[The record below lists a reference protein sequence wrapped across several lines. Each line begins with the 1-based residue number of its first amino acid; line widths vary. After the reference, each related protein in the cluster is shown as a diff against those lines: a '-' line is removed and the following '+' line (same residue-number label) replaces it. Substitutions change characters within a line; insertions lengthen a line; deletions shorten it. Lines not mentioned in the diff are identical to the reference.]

1 MGTELTKDMLNSL
14 IEIGSSLSISLLM
27 ALAIL
32 IIGRQLVKL
41 ILRLITVA
49 LEKSNVED
57 TVRIFVTNL
66 LNTLLMILVFIAAIN
81 QLGIETTSII
91 AVLGA
96 AGLAIGL
103 ALQGSLANFAAGILI
118 VIYRPYKV
126 ADYIEA
132 GNYAGTVKDI
142 QIFSTVLKTPDNKIV
157 VVPNGSIMNGSI
169 VNYSDQDTRRIDLIV
184 SCGYEDDI
192 DKVFQNA
199 SKVVAVHSEDEAILN
214 VNKKLIKKGDVHT
227 HPVWRSV
234 ECAMSSTRRIV
245 RIAEKYKK
253 KAHILHVTTKEEIDF
268 LSQHKGNITFEIT
281 PQHLTLYSPDCY
293 DKLGTYAQMNPPLRD
308 KSHYDRLW
316 YGVKN
321 NFNDTIGSDHAPH
334 LKVNKEKE
342 YPNSPSGMP
351 GVQTLM
357 PVMLNHVN
365 DGKLSLNQLINLVCE
380 NPVKIFGIKNKG
392 FIKEG
397 YDADFT
403 IVDMNKTIEIK
414 NANIESKCGWSP
426 FDGYKFKGSPI
437 ATIINGK
444 IKMKDGK
451 IIGEPDGKPMKFK

>member
-103 ALQGSLANFAAGILI
+103 ALQGSLSNFAAGILI

-126 ADYIEA
+126 GDYIEA
-132 GNYAGTVKDI
+132 GNYAGTVMDI

-192 DKVFQNA
+192 DKVRSVLEDILKKEKRVLKDPKPQI
-199 SKVVAVHSEDEAILN
+199 AVTELADSS
-214 VNKKLIKKGDVHT
+214 VNFIFRPWVKRTDYLPVYYSLLEEVKKRFDKEGISIPYPQSDVHI
-227 HPVWRSV
+227 HN
-234 ECAMSSTRRIV
+234 
-245 RIAEKYKK
+245 
-253 KAHILHVTTKEEIDF
+253 HKE
-268 LSQHKGNITFEIT
+268 
-281 PQHLTLYSPDCY
+281 
-293 DKLGTYAQMNPPLRD
+293 
-308 KSHYDRLW
+308 
-316 YGVKN
+316 
-321 NFNDTIGSDHAPH
+321 
-334 LKVNKEKE
+334 
-342 YPNSPSGMP
+342 
-351 GVQTLM
+351 
-357 PVMLNHVN
+357 
-365 DGKLSLNQLINLVCE
+365 
-380 NPVKIFGIKNKG
+380 
-392 FIKEG
+392 
-397 YDADFT
+397 
-403 IVDMNKTIEIK
+403 
-414 NANIESKCGWSP
+414 
-426 FDGYKFKGSPI
+426 
-437 ATIINGK
+437 
-444 IKMKDGK
+444 
-451 IIGEPDGKPMKFK
+451 

>member
-103 ALQGSLANFAAGILI
+103 ALQGSLSNFAAGILI

-126 ADYIEA
+126 GDYIEA

-169 VNYSDQDTRRIDLIV
+169 VNYSDQDTRRIDLIIGC
-184 SCGYEDDI
+184 SYEDDI
-192 DKVFQNA
+192 DKVRSVLEDILKKEKRVLKDPKPQI
-199 SKVVAVHSEDEAILN
+199 AVTELADSS
-214 VNKKLIKKGDVHT
+214 VNFIFRPWVKRTDYLPVYYSLLEEVKKRFDKEGISIPYPQSDVHI
-227 HPVWRSV
+227 HN
-234 ECAMSSTRRIV
+234 
-245 RIAEKYKK
+245 
-253 KAHILHVTTKEEIDF
+253 HKE
-268 LSQHKGNITFEIT
+268 
-281 PQHLTLYSPDCY
+281 
-293 DKLGTYAQMNPPLRD
+293 
-308 KSHYDRLW
+308 
-316 YGVKN
+316 
-321 NFNDTIGSDHAPH
+321 
-334 LKVNKEKE
+334 
-342 YPNSPSGMP
+342 
-351 GVQTLM
+351 
-357 PVMLNHVN
+357 
-365 DGKLSLNQLINLVCE
+365 
-380 NPVKIFGIKNKG
+380 
-392 FIKEG
+392 
-397 YDADFT
+397 
-403 IVDMNKTIEIK
+403 
-414 NANIESKCGWSP
+414 
-426 FDGYKFKGSPI
+426 
-437 ATIINGK
+437 
-444 IKMKDGK
+444 
-451 IIGEPDGKPMKFK
+451 

>member
-103 ALQGSLANFAAGILI
+103 ALQGSLSNFAAGILI

-126 ADYIEA
+126 GDYIEA
-132 GNYAGTVKDI
+132 GSYAGTVKDI

-192 DKVFQNA
+192 DKVRSVLEDILKKEKRVLKDPKPQI
-199 SKVVAVHSEDEAILN
+199 AVTELADSS
-214 VNKKLIKKGDVHT
+214 VNFIFRPWVKRVDYLPVYYSLLEEVKKRFDKEGISIPYPQSDVHI
-227 HPVWRSV
+227 HN
-234 ECAMSSTRRIV
+234 
-245 RIAEKYKK
+245 
-253 KAHILHVTTKEEIDF
+253 HKE
-268 LSQHKGNITFEIT
+268 
-281 PQHLTLYSPDCY
+281 
-293 DKLGTYAQMNPPLRD
+293 
-308 KSHYDRLW
+308 
-316 YGVKN
+316 
-321 NFNDTIGSDHAPH
+321 
-334 LKVNKEKE
+334 
-342 YPNSPSGMP
+342 
-351 GVQTLM
+351 
-357 PVMLNHVN
+357 
-365 DGKLSLNQLINLVCE
+365 
-380 NPVKIFGIKNKG
+380 
-392 FIKEG
+392 
-397 YDADFT
+397 
-403 IVDMNKTIEIK
+403 
-414 NANIESKCGWSP
+414 
-426 FDGYKFKGSPI
+426 
-437 ATIINGK
+437 
-444 IKMKDGK
+444 
-451 IIGEPDGKPMKFK
+451 

>member
-1 MGTELTKDMLNSL
+1 MGTELTKDMLDSL
-14 IEIGSSLSISLLM
+14 IEIGSSISISLLM

-103 ALQGSLANFAAGILI
+103 ALQGSLSNFAAGILI

-126 ADYIEA
+126 GDYIEA

-169 VNYSDQDTRRIDLIV
+169 VNYSDQDTRRIDLII

-192 DKVFQNA
+192 DKVRSVLEDILKKEKRVLKDPKPQI
-199 SKVVAVHSEDEAILN
+199 AVTELADSS
-214 VNKKLIKKGDVHT
+214 VNFIFRPWVKRTDYLPVYYSLLEEVKKRFDKEGISIPYPQSDVHI
-227 HPVWRSV
+227 HN
-234 ECAMSSTRRIV
+234 
-245 RIAEKYKK
+245 
-253 KAHILHVTTKEEIDF
+253 HKE
-268 LSQHKGNITFEIT
+268 
-281 PQHLTLYSPDCY
+281 
-293 DKLGTYAQMNPPLRD
+293 
-308 KSHYDRLW
+308 
-316 YGVKN
+316 
-321 NFNDTIGSDHAPH
+321 
-334 LKVNKEKE
+334 
-342 YPNSPSGMP
+342 
-351 GVQTLM
+351 
-357 PVMLNHVN
+357 
-365 DGKLSLNQLINLVCE
+365 
-380 NPVKIFGIKNKG
+380 
-392 FIKEG
+392 
-397 YDADFT
+397 
-403 IVDMNKTIEIK
+403 
-414 NANIESKCGWSP
+414 
-426 FDGYKFKGSPI
+426 
-437 ATIINGK
+437 
-444 IKMKDGK
+444 
-451 IIGEPDGKPMKFK
+451 